1 MIKVIRYDSSNKVIW
16 NEFVKNAK
24 NGMFLFN
31 RGFMDYHSDRFN
43 DHSLM
48 MYRDDKL
55 LAILPANEKENLLY
69 SHQGLTYGGL
79 ILCRDSRAINTA
91 EVLKAIIDY
100 CTQIGLSKLIYKAV
114 PHIFHRFPS
123 EEDLYAIYVL
133 GGDLISRASSVVL
146 SPKDK
151 LKTSK
156 GRKTM
161 IGRAK
166 KEGVKVNKS
175 DDLSAFYEMMVSL
188 LDEKYDSKPTHTLDE
203 LKSLTEQF
211 PNSIKLFMS
220 NLNDEL
226 LAGVVIF
233 ETEKV
238 AHFQYISTTP
248 VGRDFGGL
256 DIIVDELI
264 STIYKDKDYIDFG
277 TSNDRSELGVNENLI
292 KNKESYG
299 ARSVMQ
305 DTYELH
311 L

>member
-79 ILCRDSRAINTA
+79 ILCRDSRAINTV

-188 LDEKYDSKPTHTLDE
+188 LDGKYDSKPTHTLDE

>member
-79 ILCRDSRAINTA
+79 ILCRDSRAINTV

-100 CTQIGLSKLIYKAV
+100 CTQIGMSKLIYKAV
-114 PHIFHRFPS
+114 PHIFHQFPS

-166 KEGVKVNKS
+166 KEGVKVNKT

-188 LDEKYDSKPTHTLDE
+188 LDGKYDSKPTHTLDE

-211 PNSIKLFMS
+211 PNSIKLFTS

-264 STIYKDKDYIDFG
+264 STVYKDKDYIDFG
-277 TSNDRSELGVNENLI
+277 TSIDDGKFLINENLI
-292 KNKESYG
+292 KNKESFG

-305 DTYELH
+305 DVYEISI
-311 L
+311 

>member
-79 ILCRDSRAINTA
+79 ILCRDSRAINTV

>member
-31 RGFMDYHSDRFN
+31 RNFMDYHSDRFN

-55 LAILPANEKENLLY
+55 LAILPANEKEKSLY

-79 ILCRDSRAINTA
+79 ILCRDSRAINTV

-100 CTQIGLSKLIYKAV
+100 CTRIGFSKLIYKAV
-114 PHIFHRFPS
+114 PHIFHQFPS

-133 GGDLISRASSVVL
+133 GGDLISRACSVVL

-175 DDLSAFYEMMVSL
+175 DELSAFYEMMVSL
-188 LDEKYDSKPTHTLDE
+188 LDEKYDAKPTHTLDE
-203 LKSLTEQF
+203 LKSLIEQF
-211 PNSIKLFMS
+211 PNSIKLFTS

-264 STIYKDKDYIDFG
+264 TTVY
-277 TSNDRSELGVNENLI
+277 N
-292 KNKESYG
+292 
-299 ARSVMQ
+299 A
-305 DTYELH
+305 
-311 L
+311 